1 MLRTLCLSR
10 RSFAV
15 LTAGA
20 VTLGAAGCARDE
32 RPDELEALWGAAR
45 SDAALAG
52 NVAAAVPTAA
62 ARLTAVAVRDA
73 RTAHATALAAEI
85 RRARPDRAEVLDAPA
100 PPVGVLPSSPGNPP
114 SATDALAS
122 LRTSL
127 GAARDAGSALA
138 VTTARYRAGL
148 VASVA
153 ASCAGWAEALAA

>member
-1 MLRTLCLSR
+1 MPPLSR

-20 VTLGAAGCARDE
+20 LTLAAAGCARDE
-32 RPDELEALWGAAR
+32 GPDELEAPWAAAR
-45 SDAALAG
+45 ADAALA
-52 NVAAAVPTAA
+52 AAAAGAFPDAA
-62 ARLTAVAVRDA
+62 ARLTPVADA
-73 RTAHATALAAEI
+73 RRAHATALATEI

-100 PPVGVLPSSPGNPP
+100 PTVGNPP
-114 SATDALAS
+114 SAADAAAS
-122 LRTSL
+122 LARSL

-153 ASCAGWAEALAA
+153 ASCAGWAEALAT